1 MALVTT
7 AQRLIFDQYVAERRA
22 RAIEGFQLEV
32 LPFVSRYA
40 SLDGRGEAFLN
51 FTTLPAG
58 DERRIIRDQVA
69 WFKQRGGTLEW
80 KTYDFDVPSNLK
92 ELLELE
98 GFESDPP
105 EAFLVY
111 PVERALPLKATPS
124 PGITV
129 RQATWGDPTIDDVL
143 KVQVAV
149 WGRDFPWL
157 GPQLRGTLRAHP
169 DHLSVYCAYRDG
181 IPVGTGWT
189 DFAPD
194 SRFADIHGGSVLEEA
209 RGQGIYSQ
217 LLRRRVEEA
226 RVRGYAYL
234 AVDAAPMS
242 QPILER
248 AGFDFVCNTFPM
260 KLSIRKS

>member
-1 MALVTT
+1 MATPR
-7 AQRLIFDQYVAERRA
+7 QRAIFEQYVAERRA
-22 RAIEGFQLEV
+22 RAIEGFKLEV
-32 LPFVSRYA
+32 LPFASRYV
-40 SLDGRGEAFLN
+40 SLDGSAESFLN
-51 FTTLPAG
+51 FTTLPEG

-69 WFKQRGGTLEW
+69 WFAQRGGTLEW
-80 KTYDFDVPSNLK
+80 KTYDLDVPSNLK

-98 GFESDPP
+98 GFVPDPP

-111 PVERALPLKATPS
+111 PVERALPSKATDS
-124 PGITV
+124 PDVTI
-129 RQATWGDPTIDDVL
+129 RQATWDDPTLDDVI
-143 KVQVAV
+143 KVQEAV
-149 WGRDFPWL
+149 WGRTFPWL
-157 GPQLRGTLRAHP
+157 APQLRGTLRTRP
-169 DHLSVYCAYRDG
+169 DQLSVYCAYRDG

-209 RGQGIYSQ
+209 RGQGIYSR

-242 QPILER
+242 RPILER

-260 KLSIRKS
+260 KLSIRRG